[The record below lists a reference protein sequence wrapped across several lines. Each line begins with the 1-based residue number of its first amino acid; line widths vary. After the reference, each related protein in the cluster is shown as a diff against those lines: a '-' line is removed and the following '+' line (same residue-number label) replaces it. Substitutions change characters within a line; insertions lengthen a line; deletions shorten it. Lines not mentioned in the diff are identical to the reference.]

1 MENMGK
7 KVEVLEKKLDTEI
20 RTMKKMSRKAQLDF
34 FKEKSEFVM
43 TIFKQEQMYMVQEY
57 YALKRRDD
65 EKDRKLTR

>member
-20 RTMKKMSRKAQLDF
+20 RTMKKTSRKAQLDF

>member
-1 MENMGK
+1 MGK

-20 RTMKKMSRKAQLDF
+20 RTMKKTSRKAQLDF

>member
-43 TIFKQEQMYMVQEY
+43 TIFKQEQMYMV
-57 YALKRRDD
+57 
-65 EKDRKLTR
+65 